1 MRININ
7 ELIAE
12 VKIIEDQKL
21 KAIVSLDFG
30 DFKIKGF
37 RIMVSDHENH
47 RGEKLWVVPPSYKGG
62 GGSYH
67 PIFFTPDKDLWL
79 KIQDKILD
87 EFEKKQKEYWA
98 KRMNLDKDDIKN
110 IEFLK

>member
-12 VKIIEDQKL
+12 IKIIENQKL
-21 KAIVSLDFG
+21 KAIVALDFG
-30 DFKIKGF
+30 DFKVKGF

-47 RGEKLWVVPPSYKGG
+47 RGEKLWVVPPSYRGG

-67 PIFFTPDKDLWL
+67 PIFFAPDKDLWL

-87 EFEKKQKEYWA
+87 EFAKKQSEYWT
-98 KRMNLDKDDIKN
+98 KR
-110 IEFLK
+110 